1 MIEVMIPDLFWDGE
15 YWCIKRV
22 RSVKDLKEALRYADG
37 TVRNLVLVVE
47 DDSDLKAG
55 MRDVFINYAWLDK
68 TVVRCGD
75 HAPRVYARKGSW
87 K

>member
-55 MRDVFINYAWLDK
+55 MRDVFISYGWLDK
-68 TVVRCGD
+68 IVVRCGD
-75 HAPRVYARKGSW
+75 HAPRVYARKESG